1 MFFDPSFVS
10 TKNKNNYSTL
20 KLFFMKKTN
29 IFYWVFTGLL
39 ALLMLGSSIPDIMN
53 HPLAV
58 KGMHEE
64 LGYPVYF
71 IPFIG
76 VAKFLGVIAI
86 LTPGFHRLKEWAYAG
101 FAFDLIGATYSIFM
115 IGKPDWMFNILP
127 LALLTASYVFYQKRK
142 KLLAGAANKSN
153 PVFNGA
159 LVG

>member
-1 MFFDPSFVS
+1 
-10 TKNKNNYSTL
+10 
-20 KLFFMKKTN
+20 MKKTN

-39 ALLMLGSSIPDIMN
+39 AFLMLGSSIPDIIS

-76 VAKFLGVIAI
+76 VAKFLGVVAI

-115 IGKPDWMFNILP
+115 IGKPDWIFNILP
-127 LALLTASYVFYQKRK
+127 LVLLTASYVFYQRRK
-142 KLLAGAANKSN
+142 KLLLAGFGNQQTGTIKGAVVAA
-153 PVFNGA
+153 
-159 LVG
+159 